1 MGFGSN
7 DMIKMITDYGVS
19 IIIVGIFLYASIR
32 LINLG
37 IDSIKEKMQR
47 NKHDESLDIR
57 DRVGKKI
64 QYLIN
69 VFLENHSGHRIH
81 VVEFSNSVMSIAYL
95 PFRYM
100 TCTYEVNTLDLSG
113 SAKKIDKL
121 STSLFNQFFDNLQNE
136 EYCIFDINNHD
147 KLVGGAMYDLMKDI
161 GEHKCICTMLKTAKG
176 TAIGY
181 IAFYK
186 DDPFTES
193 DKSDIVE
200 LGSSIEAL
208 LCVIENKDTS
218 ILDI

>member
-7 DMIKMITDYGVS
+7 NMLKMITDYGVS
-19 IIIVGIFLYASIR
+19 IIIVGIFLYAAIR

-136 EYCIFDINNHD
+136 EYCIFDISNHD

-161 GEHKCICTMLKTAKG
+161 GEPKCICTMLKTAKG